1 MKNSEKKMEDFEMAD
16 VIVFRGAVTYP
27 ITIDPSVWI
36 FDHRKIDLETYNGEE
51 ENAANETAEYLKG
64 AGAQWDKEL
73 REGAVPPS
81 ERRSMAE
88 ERKALEGDYAMRLS
102 LFIDNAQP
110 LPGVTHLRI
119 HRENEESV
127 TLPISQAK
135 RAILQFAKDGRPIR
149 EGGPAYFFLPEMWQ
163 AKEQPID
170 NITAFEFLI
179 QP

>member
-1 MKNSEKKMEDFEMAD
+1 MKKYGTKMEDCKMAD
-16 VIVFRGAVTYP
+16 VILFKGAVTYP

-36 FDHRKIDLETYNGEE
+36 FDNRKIDLGTYNGQEE
-51 ENAANETAEYLKG
+51 TAANETTDYLKG

-81 ERRSMAE
+81 ERRSMVE
-88 ERKALEGDYAMRLS
+88 ERKALDGDYAMRLS

-110 LPGVTHLRI
+110 QPGVTHLRI
-119 HRENEESV
+119 HREDGESV
-127 TLPISQAK
+127 TLPITEAK
-135 RAILQFAKDGRPIR
+135 RAILQFAKNGKPIR
-149 EGGPAYFFLPEMWQ
+149 ERGPVYFYLPEMWQ

-179 QP
+179 EP